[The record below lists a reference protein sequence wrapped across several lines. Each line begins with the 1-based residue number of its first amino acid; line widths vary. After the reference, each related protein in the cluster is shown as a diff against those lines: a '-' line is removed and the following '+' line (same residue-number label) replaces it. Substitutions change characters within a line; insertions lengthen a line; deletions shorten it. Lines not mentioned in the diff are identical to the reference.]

1 MAWELCAL
9 IGLLLLVFC
18 HVVWIVSCDVLSRM
32 VVLPAWLVPKRSPLM
47 ASLRC
52 IAWFVVVFVDGIP
65 VCCGNWLDEGVVTLE
80 NKLEIQS

>member
-1 MAWELCAL
+1 
-9 IGLLLLVFC
+9 
-18 HVVWIVSCDVLSRM
+18 
-32 VVLPAWLVPKRSPLM
+32 M